1 MALFRRK
8 KPSVDK
14 GTEKNILA
22 ELRKPQTFERGFSVL
37 VQTYQERLYWHIRS
51 IVGDHHAADEV
62 LQNTF
67 IKVYKGL
74 KGFRGDAALYTWM
87 HRIATNESL
96 TYCKQQQ
103 RRATVAL
110 EELPALQPSAEDGLG
125 GEAIAQLLQQA
136 LQTLPQKQQQVF
148 QWRYYDAMS
157 YKEMATRSNTSVG
170 ALKASYHHAVKKIE
184 AYVLQ
189 HFPTA

>member
-1 MALFRRK
+1 MFKRK
-8 KPSVDK
+8 KQPPDK
-14 GTEKNILA
+14 GTEKNILTQ
-22 ELRKPQTFERGFSVL
+22 LRKSQTFEQGFSNL

-74 KGFRGDAALYTWM
+74 ANFRGEAALYTWM

-96 TYCKQQQ
+96 SYCKQQQ
-103 RRATVAL
+103 RRATVGL
-110 EELPALQPSAEDGLG
+110 EDAPVLQESSGADLG
-125 GEAIAQLLQQA
+125 SDTITALLQRA
-136 LQTLPQKQQQVF
+136 LDTLPQKQQQVF
-148 QWRYYDAMS
+148 QWRYYDEMS
-157 YKEMATRSNTSVG
+157 YKEMAERSNTSVG

-184 AYVLQ
+184 AYVVQ
-189 HFPTA
+189 HLPTPQ